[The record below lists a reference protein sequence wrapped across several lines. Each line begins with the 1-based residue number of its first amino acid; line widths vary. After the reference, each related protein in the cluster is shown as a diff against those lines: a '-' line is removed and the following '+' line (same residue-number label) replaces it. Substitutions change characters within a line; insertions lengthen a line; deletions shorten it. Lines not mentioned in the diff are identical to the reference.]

1 MQKKRIAIIGA
12 GNAGCITA
20 LHFNYYSK
28 DKYEIVLYHNPKEF
42 AIERVGQGTNVS
54 VTQLITHTIESNW
67 YDRNYI
73 DATFKKGILYEGWG
87 KKQDKIFHSFPMNTM
102 SMHYVPQKLSD
113 TILKSGLFEVVE
125 KTIDDPEKDIDA
137 DFIFD
142 CRGRHN
148 RNKDDYE
155 PLINPLNSCLLYK
168 KDGKDVGLDLT
179 RTVATPNG
187 WTFVIPNFNSVS
199 YGYLYNDTITSTQA
213 ARHDFIERFNLPE
226 TDYSTLTANISNISF
241 ENYVAKNIFVG
252 ERTILNGNRYSFLEP
267 LEATST
273 RLYQSVCRFV
283 WDYMQGNR
291 TKIDSNY
298 NIKRV
303 VKQLETFILWHYQFG
318 SKYDTPFWKYAKS
331 LPFKPD
337 SYFKELLEK
346 SKLESYFELE
356 SKPRYDEDYYADQW
370 TYSSFRYWNDG
381 V

>member
-1 MQKKRIAIIGA
+1 MQKKRIAVIGA

-20 LHFNYYSK
+20 LHFYYHGK

-42 AIERVGQGTNVS
+42 AIERVGQGCNVHT
-54 VTQLITHTIESNW
+54 TQLITHTIESNW

-87 KKQDKIFHSFPMNTM
+87 KKQDKIFHSFPMSAM

-125 KTIDDPEKDIDA
+125 RTIDDPEKDIDA

-148 RNKDDYE
+148 RDKDNYE

-168 KDGKDVGLDLT
+168 KDGKDVELDLT

-187 WTFVIPNFNSVS
+187 WTFVIPNFDSVS

-213 ARHDFIERFNLPE
+213 ARHDFIERFNLPDDSA
-226 TDYSTLTANISNISF
+226 TNISF
-241 ENYVAKNIFVG
+241 ENYVAKNLFVG

-273 RLYQSVCRFV
+273 GLYQSVCRYV
-283 WDYMQGNR
+283 WDYIEGNM
-291 TKIDSNY
+291 TKTDSEY
-298 NIKRV
+298 YIKRV
-303 VKQLETFILWHYQFG
+303 VKQIETFILWHYQFG

-331 LPFKPD
+331 LPFEPD
-337 SYFKELLEK
+337 SYFNEFIEK

-356 SKPRYDEDYYADQW
+356 SKPRYDEDYYGEQW
-370 TYSSFRYWNDG
+370 TYSTFRYWYDG

>member
-1 MQKKRIAIIGA
+1 MLPLRK
-12 GNAGCITA
+12 
-20 LHFNYYSK
+20 
-28 DKYEIVLYHNPKEF
+28 V
-42 AIERVGQGTNVS
+42 
-54 VTQLITHTIESNW
+54 
-67 YDRNYI
+67 
-73 DATFKKGILYEGWG
+73 
-87 KKQDKIFHSFPMNTM
+87 
-102 SMHYVPQKLSD
+102 HYVPQKLSD
-113 TILKSGLFEVVE
+113 SILKSGLFEVVE
-125 KTIDDPEKDIDA
+125 GTINDPEKEIDA

-155 PLINPLNSCLLYK
+155 PLINPLNSCLLYR

-187 WTFVIPNFNSVS
+187 WTFVIPNSDSVS

-213 ARHDFIERFNLPE
+213 ARDDFIERFNLPE
-226 TDYSTLTANISNISF
+226 TDYSNLTTNIDKISF
-241 ENYVAKNIFVG
+241 DNYVAKDIFVG

-273 RLYQSVCRFV
+273 RFYQSVCRFV

-291 TKIDSNY
+291 TKIESNY
-298 NIKRV
+298 NIKRL

-337 SYFKELLEK
+337 SQFKELLEQ

-356 SKPRYDEDYYADQW
+356 SKPRYDGDYYADQW
-370 TYSSFRYWNDG
+370 TYSSFRYWHDG